1 MGLIA
6 RNTAALLGG
15 AALMVMI
22 GSAVAGAQ
30 QVTPNAQPGAQQPVG
45 EAAKKGRVTL
55 LQRLVIGAGVD
66 KIAIDTPQAV
76 TVVDQEQMDQDQPT
90 TIGDT
95 LRDVPGVT
103 AIGSDR
109 IFGEAFN
116 IRGIGGAAA
125 ADESKIIINV
135 DGTPKFYEQ
144 YRMGSFFSD
153 PELYKQVEVL
163 RGPASS
169 TLYGSGALGGV
180 INLTTKDAADFLVN
194 GQNNSVRVKSA
205 YDSNGTGILGSTIYA
220 TRLNENFEFLG
231 MGNYR
236 QGDDYKDG
244 DGDTIQGSNF
254 ESWSGLAKGTY
265 RFGDGNEQTI
275 RLSYQRWQGSG
286 DDQAYS
292 QTDNFDFG
300 TVDRKVTDQTAVFS
314 YENPASDNP
323 WLNLKFE
330 LSYSDTANEQTNAS
344 GIGMPDQLFDDSDY
358 SYQTLQARLENT
370 FEYKADDFEN
380 YLTIG
385 TQISRQDR
393 DAESLGGI
401 KPGPILF
408 HPEGTENKYGFY
420 AQDEFVW
427 REKLTLIPGIRYDY
441 RDTSPGEGIA
451 SAEDTSDDAISP
463 KLAALYKFNDSFSV
477 FGSVAHTERFPTID
491 EFYSTSGPGRG
502 TYPGG
507 RTASL
512 DLEKETSNNYEAGFS
527 VAGYDLMRAGDTLQ
541 LKTTGFY
548 NQIRNLISTNPNNRS
563 RLPVTYYVNIA
574 EAKIYGVEVEGSYD
588 AEVFFTRLAYSNI
601 KGEDEQTGAP
611 LTTIPA
617 QQLTMTVGGRMVDY
631 GVEYGWRGQ
640 FAAHTDTGFTGQ
652 PTPGYGVHDIFTSWK
667 PADGKYAGFEARFAV
682 ENIFDRQY
690 RENLSGT
697 DAKGRTFKLTLAKQF
712 GW

>member
-1 MGLIA
+1 MTIMV
-6 RNTAALLGG
+6 G
-15 AALMVMI
+15 AH
-22 GSAVAGAQ
+22 VAGAQ
-30 QVTPNAQPGAQQPVG
+30 QAEQKTQTGEQAQA
-45 EAAKKGRVTL
+45 AAKKGRVTL
-55 LQRLVIGAGVD
+55 LQRLVVGAGVD

-76 TVVDQEQMDQDQPT
+76 TIIDQEQIDQNQPQ

-109 IFGEAFN
+109 VFGEAFN

-180 INLTTKDAADFLVN
+180 INLTTKDAADFLAP
-194 GQNNSVRVKSA
+194 GQSNAVRIKSA
-205 YDSNGTGILGSTIYA
+205 YDSNGTGLLGSTIYA
-220 TRLNENFEFLG
+220 TKLNDNFEFLG

-236 QGDDYKDG
+236 QSDDYEDG
-244 DGDTIQGSNF
+244 NGDKIPGSSF
-254 ESWSGLAKGTY
+254 DSWSGLAKGTY

-275 RLSYQRWQGSG
+275 RLSYQRWQGDG
-286 DDQAYS
+286 DDQAYA
-292 QTDNFDFG
+292 QTDDNDFG
-300 TVDRKVTDQTAVFS
+300 TVDRKVTDQTAVFA

-323 WLNLKFE
+323 WLDLKFQ
-330 LSYSDTANEQTNAS
+330 LSYSDTSNEQSNAS
-344 GIGMPDQLFDDSDY
+344 GIGMPNQLFDDSDY
-358 SYQTLQARLENT
+358 SYKTLQARLENT
-370 FEYKADDFEN
+370 FEYKTDSFEN

-385 TQISRQDR
+385 TQISHQDR
-393 DAESLGGI
+393 EAESISGI
-401 KPGPILF
+401 QPGAILF

-420 AQDEFVW
+420 AQNEFVW
-427 REKLTLIPGIRYDY
+427 REKLTLIPGVRYDY
-441 RDTSPGEGIA
+441 RDTSPADGITG
-451 SAEDTSDDAISP
+451 AEDSSDDAFSP
-463 KLAALYKFNDSFSV
+463 KLAALYKLNDNFSL

-491 EFYSTSGPGRG
+491 ELYSSSGPGR

-512 DLEKETSNNYEAGFS
+512 DLEKETSNNYEAGFAIS
-527 VAGYDLMRAGDTLQ
+527 GYDLLRAGDTLQ

-563 RLPVTYYVNIA
+563 RLPVPYYVNIN

-601 KGEDEQTGAP
+601 RGEDEETGDP

-617 QQLTMTVGGRMVDY
+617 QTLTTTIGGRMIDY
-631 GVEYGWRGQ
+631 GVEYGWRST
-640 FAAHTDTGFTGQ
+640 FAAHADTGFTGQ
-652 PTPGYGVHDIFTSWK
+652 PTAGYGVHDIFASWK
-667 PADGKYAGFEARFAV
+667 PTDEKYAGFEARFAV
-682 ENIFDRQY
+682 ENLFDKFY
-690 RENLSGT
+690 RNNLAGT
-697 DAKGRTFKLTLAKQF
+697 DGKGRTFKITLAKQF